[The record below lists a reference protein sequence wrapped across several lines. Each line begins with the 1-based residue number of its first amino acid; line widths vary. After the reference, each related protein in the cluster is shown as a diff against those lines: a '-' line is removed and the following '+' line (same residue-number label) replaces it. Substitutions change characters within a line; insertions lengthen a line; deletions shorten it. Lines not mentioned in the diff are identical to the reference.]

1 MLGRANQRYAILFRD
16 YLRTNPTIAQAYAQ
30 VKMALV
36 KHDPGD
42 GWDATEAYYEVKDP
56 VCDIIIGGA
65 EVWAASIEWEMGPT
79 DC

>member
-1 MLGRANQRYAILFRD
+1 MVFRD
-16 YLRTNPTIAQAYAQ
+16 YLRACPAIAQAYAQ

-36 KHDPGD
+36 KYYPGG
-42 GWDATEAYYEVKDP
+42 GWDDMEAYYEVKDP

-65 EVWAASIEWEMGPT
+65 EVWAASSGWAMGPT